1 MTTTEPGMQLYTSFY
16 IDGQPGKGGL
26 VYKKYGGFTT
36 EAQHYPNSP
45 NEVRNIA
52 IFYFFLILFNNI
64 VIAYQQVS
72 NSPFPTWLALQ
83 STRKVHTIWLGNDL
97 IVE

>member
-52 IFYFFLILFNNI
+52 ISAFFFDII
-64 VIAYQQVS
+64 QHYIHCVS
-72 NSPFPTWLALQ
+72 VSFQRRFPTSLA
-83 STRKVHTIWLGNDL
+83 
-97 IVE
+97 